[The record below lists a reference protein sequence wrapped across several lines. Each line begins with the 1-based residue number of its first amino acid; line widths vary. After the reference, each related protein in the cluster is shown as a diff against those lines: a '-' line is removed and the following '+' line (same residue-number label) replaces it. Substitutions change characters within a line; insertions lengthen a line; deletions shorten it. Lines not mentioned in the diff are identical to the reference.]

1 MNIGL
6 IIYGSLDT
14 VSGGYLYDRKLVQYL
29 RTCGDEVEVL
39 SLPWRNYARHVLD
52 NARTLPFGDPSRFDI
67 LLQDELNHPSLL
79 RWNRNQRGRVPI
91 IGIVHHLRVDER
103 HPWLLR
109 PLYRWIERAYLK
121 GVDGFI
127 FNSATTRAAVQT
139 LAPHDLPHVIA
150 NPAGDRFADSPPV
163 DAAARAHLAGPL
175 RIIAIGNITPRKNI
189 ALVLRAL
196 AQSPAAVLTVVGSP
210 HVDATH
216 ARRLR
221 VLADDLGVTSRVTWA
236 GALPDAVLAQA
247 LASHHMLVGVSEY
260 EGFGIVYLEAM
271 QFGLPVIAST
281 TGAAH
286 ELVTDGINGQ
296 LVQPHDATGLAMHIN
311 RLATDRGKL
320 ARMSAAAQTRF
331 AAAPSWA
338 QTSAV
343 IRQFLTRMRE
353 RGG

>member
-29 RTCGDEVEVL
+29 RACGDDVEIL
-39 SLPWRNYARHVLD
+39 SLPWRNYAEHVLD
-52 NARTLPFGDPSRFDI
+52 NGRTLPFGDPIRFDI

-79 RWNRNQRGRVPI
+79 HWNRNQRGRVPI
-91 IGIVHHLRVDER
+91 IGIVHHLRADER

-109 PLYRWIERAYLK
+109 APYRWIERAYLK
-121 GVDGFI
+121 GVDGFV

-189 ALVLRAL
+189 GLLLRAL
-196 AQSPAAVLTVVGSP
+196 AQSPAAVLTVVGSQ

-221 VLADDLGVTSRVTWA
+221 ELADNLGVASRVTWA
-236 GALPDAVLAQA
+236 GALPDAALAQA
-247 LASHHMLVGVSEY
+247 LDSHHMLVGVSEY

-271 QFGLPVIAST
+271 QFGLPVVAST

-286 ELVTDGINGQ
+286 ELVTDGLNGY
-296 LVQPHDATGLAMHIN
+296 LVQPHDAAGLAAHIG
-311 RLATDRGKL
+311 RLATDRSLL
-320 ARMSAAAQTRF
+320 ARMSLAARARY
-331 AAAPSWA
+331 AVAPTWEQSCA
-338 QTSAV
+338 L
-343 IRQFLTRMRE
+343 IRQFLVRE
-353 RGG
+353 CVANK